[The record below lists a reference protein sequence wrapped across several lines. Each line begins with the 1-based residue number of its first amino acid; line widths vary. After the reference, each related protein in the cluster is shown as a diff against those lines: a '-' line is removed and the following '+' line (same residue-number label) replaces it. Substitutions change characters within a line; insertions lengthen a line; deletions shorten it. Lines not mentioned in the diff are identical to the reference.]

1 MTDVD
6 AGLTDIKLASIS
18 AGITIGVGFFTGWEA
33 YKTTMQIRKPLKSI
47 FVWMVWGEMIAC
59 TAITIQG
66 WLLLT
71 NQTPLNIPYAVI
83 LLTFWVFQV
92 QLLMQ
97 IIINRCA
104 VVMFD
109 KRRANHIKW
118 GTAIVVT
125 MINISVFIIWI
136 PAHAQNNARYL
147 AINAIWDRIEKVI
160 LLVIDAALNWYFV
173 RVVRQRLVSQ
183 GHTKY
188 DKLVAF
194 NIRIITVS
202 LAMDC
207 VIIGCMSLRNGAVY
221 IQLHP
226 LAYMVKL
233 KIELSMAKLITR
245 IARDGKLGREGEFE
259 LSSSKNLDNSAARA
273 NALAIHTQKDIIIDS
288 QPIDDDQSS
297 NRSATHGLP
306 DSDERPLKDAAWR
319 MGASTTVTAL
329 SQK

>member
-1 MTDVD
+1 
-6 AGLTDIKLASIS
+6 
-18 AGITIGVGFFTGWEA
+18 
-33 YKTTMQIRKPLKSI
+33 
-47 FVWMVWGEMIAC
+47 
-59 TAITIQG
+59 
-66 WLLLT
+66 
-71 NQTPLNIPYAVI
+71 
-83 LLTFWVFQV
+83 
-92 QLLMQ
+92 
-97 IIINRCA
+97 
-104 VVMFD
+104 
-109 KRRANHIKW
+109 
-118 GTAIVVT
+118 
-125 MINISVFIIWI
+125 
-136 PAHAQNNARYL
+136 
-147 AINAIWDRIEKVI
+147 
-160 LLVIDAALNWYFV
+160 
-173 RVVRQRLVSQ
+173 
-183 GHTKY
+183 
-188 DKLVAF
+188 
-194 NIRIITVS
+194 
-202 LAMDC
+202 
-207 VIIGCMSLRNGAVY
+207 MSLRNGAVY